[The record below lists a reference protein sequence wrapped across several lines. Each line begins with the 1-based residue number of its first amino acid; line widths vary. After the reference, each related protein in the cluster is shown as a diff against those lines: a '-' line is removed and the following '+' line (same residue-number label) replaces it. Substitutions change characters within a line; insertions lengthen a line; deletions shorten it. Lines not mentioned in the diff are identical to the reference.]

1 MMYVSTIVLA
11 VVATEMKVY
20 SFVLTHS
27 HVVFKTPIYDIITL
41 HSTEETIDSF
51 NVYDD
56 DNIMNPSTSSQKQWD
71 VADDW
76 SKLSVDNTVSTYSP
90 SDLNVMDE
98 AAQIL
103 QNHAEFSNISD
114 WEEPDDEY
122 NGTGAPQADP
132 GIGR

>member
-1 MMYVSTIVLA
+1 MMYVSAIVLA

-20 SFVLTHS
+20 AFVLTHS
-27 HVVFKTPIYDIITL
+27 HVVSKTPVYNIITL
-41 HSTEETIDSF
+41 HATEDTIDSF

-76 SKLSVDNTVSTYSP
+76 SNLSVDNAVSTYSP

-98 AAQIL
+98 AAHIL

-114 WEEPDDEY
+114 WEASDD
-122 NGTGAPQADP
+122 NGSSSTASSL
-132 GIGR
+132 